1 MTQRRIAATAVL
13 AAGLLVGCGPTDTTT
28 TSGSGAAETAP
39 PALLP
44 SSAPQSPAG
53 PSTTPSAAPAPSGLV
68 DEDTGEVITPRA
80 VPQWDTQ
87 SRAAAAAAG
96 EEVMRAFA
104 RPDLDHESWW
114 AALEPLL
121 SSEAQVD
128 YAYVEPANIPAREV
142 TAEPSVRED
151 TSAYIAHVTVPTDI
165 GEYTVLLS
173 RQDGNAPWLAER
185 ITPPEAVG

>member
-13 AAGLLVGCGPTDTTT
+13 AAALLVGCGPSDTTT

-39 PALLP
+39 PALP
-44 SSAPQSPAG
+44 RSAPQPPAG
-53 PSTTPSAAPAPSGLV
+53 ASATPSTAPAPSGLV

-80 VPQWDTQ
+80 APEWDTQ

-121 SSEAQVD
+121 SSEAQAD
-128 YAYVEPANIPAREV
+128 YAYVDPANIPAREV

-173 RQDGNAPWLAER
+173 RQDANAPWLAER
-185 ITPPEAVG
+185 ITPPEAAG